1 MKYRE
6 IQGRRER
13 SFHWAQ
19 MLRTKLMESSFSVRT
34 SDFSGSA
41 SSLLE
46 LTRAETSLTLYFTI
60 LGMTKICKLS
70 LGDTVFWEW
79 GGGGKVLVCPPFQ
92 LFFGQN
98 KFVMK
103 LFSMSEFVLESKVI
117 PP

>member
-1 MKYRE
+1 MKYGE

-60 LGMTKICKLS
+60 LGMTKIWKLS
-70 LGDTVFWEW
+70 LLLGFSSHLSVKPFISTTVYFD
-79 GGGGKVLVCPPFQ
+79 VV
-92 LFFGQN
+92 
-98 KFVMK
+98 
-103 LFSMSEFVLESKVI
+103 
-117 PP
+117 